1 MYLKVSILNDD
12 SVRKTIKAIY
22 INKQYFVEMEVR
34 EDLDIFL
41 YNLKLRTTKYG
52 LEQIIL
58 KNIDCNNTIEVIV
71 SIEQDE
77 DKELISKGFLFDD
90 DDSNDDLNEVLKIVN
105 LLPEYSLNN
114 EIIYK
119 KLLIDNT
126 INNITKVF
134 SQEIIDLIL
143 DKI

>member
-12 SVRKTIKAIY
+12 RVRKTIKAIY
-22 INKQYFVEMEVR
+22 FNKKYFVEMEVK
-34 EDLDIFL
+34 EDLDSFL

-58 KNIDCNNTIEVIV
+58 KNIDCNNTTEVIV
-71 SIEQDE
+71 SIEQEE
-77 DKELISKGFLFDD
+77 DKELISESFYFDD
-90 DDSNDDLNEVLKIVN
+90 DDSNEVLKIVK

-114 EIIYK
+114 ETLYK

>member
-12 SVRKTIKAIY
+12 RVRKTIKAIY
-22 INKQYFVEMEVR
+22 FNKKYFVEMEVK
-34 EDLDIFL
+34 EDLDSFL

-58 KNIDCNNTIEVIV
+58 KNIDCNNTTEVIV
-71 SIEQDE
+71 SIEQEE
-77 DKELISKGFLFDD
+77 DKELISESFYFDD
-90 DDSNDDLNEVLKIVN
+90 DDSNEVLKIVK

-114 EIIYK
+114 ETLYK

-143 DKI
+143 YKI

>member
-12 SVRKTIKAIY
+12 RVRKTIKAIY
-22 INKQYFVEMEVR
+22 FNKKYFVEMEVK
-34 EDLDIFL
+34 EDLDSFL

-71 SIEQDE
+71 SIEQEE

-114 EIIYK
+114 ETLYK